1 MDSKAR
7 AEVQGYLLTITFKK
21 YVARATKAS
30 PNVCGAIF
38 PRDGI
43 ELATLSDGFLLSQTL

>member
-1 MDSKAR
+1 MREAPLLHPATSAR
-7 AEVQGYLLTITFKK
+7 PVSSIAALTQYTTIF
-21 YVARATKAS
+21 
-30 PNVCGAIF
+30 PGAIF